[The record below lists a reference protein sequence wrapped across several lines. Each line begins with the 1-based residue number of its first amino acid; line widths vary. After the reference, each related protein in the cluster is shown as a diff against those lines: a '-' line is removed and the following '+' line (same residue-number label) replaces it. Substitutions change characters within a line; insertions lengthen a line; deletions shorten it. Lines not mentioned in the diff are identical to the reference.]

1 MYACTVLYLRRRDRL
16 EAIVRAIRP
25 LYVASANKYWVDELY
40 EGVFVRRLVLG
51 LSWLSWRADT
61 RGVDGGV
68 NGSAGMTVFW
78 SKVSGW
84 FDLYVVDFLVNA
96 IGAMTKL
103 FSTLFRMA
111 QTGFAQNYAL
121 VITTGLFLLTV
132 LYLILS

>member
-1 MYACTVLYLRRRDRL
+1 
-16 EAIVRAIRP
+16 
-25 LYVASANKYWVDELY
+25 
-40 EGVFVRRLVLG
+40 
-51 LSWLSWRADT
+51 
-61 RGVDGGV
+61 VDGGV